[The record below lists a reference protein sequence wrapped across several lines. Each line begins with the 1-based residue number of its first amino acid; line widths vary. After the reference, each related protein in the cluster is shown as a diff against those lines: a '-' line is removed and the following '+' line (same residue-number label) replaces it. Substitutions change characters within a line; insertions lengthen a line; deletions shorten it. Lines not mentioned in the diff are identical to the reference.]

1 MTLTSSLRF
10 LYIFDRSGLLCAMPL
25 SLKNLLLSFLKK
37 SDVISSV
44 ETFLV
49 VKRMGI
55 VIGKVDGFGMFF
67 YVRFVLWFRT
77 SKANF

>member
-1 MTLTSSLRF
+1 
-10 LYIFDRSGLLCAMPL
+10 MPL
-25 SLKNLLLSFLKK
+25 SLKNLLLSFLKN

-67 YVRFVLWFRT
+67 YFLWVTTRKLSIPNFVAPPINVGIIFR
-77 SKANF
+77 SCIAFV